1 MRALGLVVGD
11 LWRTVTGAPP
21 PVQRTE
27 VRREVEEREAET
39 AAGRVTLRRT
49 TIEEVE
55 VQPPAERN
63 PGP

>member
-1 MRALGLVVGD
+1 MRALGLAVGD
-11 LWRTVTGAPP
+11 FWRTVTGAPP

-55 VQPPAERN
+55 VRPPA
-63 PGP
+63 GPRTGT